1 MPDEITPT
9 EIETNQNNSNEIILS
24 TYTNAL
30 ITTLS
35 EIKKKKIIPEA
46 SHISVSQTVSFVAIL
61 YEKIRNAVE
70 FRDEHL
76 IRRAAIERILKRRIL
91 INPDGHGEG
100 ENLIR
105 ELLWARY
112 LPNNSV
118 TDDEVVTIQNIINK
132 YLDLKRRVVHG
143 RPNDTKVFI
152 NKFVNDLMTC
162 EIEEELNPEATQKKS
177 AFLFYFYQV
186 LKNKVEIKEISET
199 EKDAYFYIGSEIA
212 LNRSDTAYIRY
223 HLFKLLHG
231 PLFLLANH
239 DYENISHKFPE
250 IVDRIEKTINNPFS
264 LRILKYIKK
273 QVPPFLILWEVI
285 NRNQSD
291 INEVLTNS
299 ALLWEKVEFI
309 CREKYQQTSQKL
321 QRGAVRSVIYIFL
334 TKTIFVIGLEFPLS
348 RLIYGEVKM
357 GPIITNTIFPPFLMG
372 LLVSF
377 VSIPSESNTKKIF
390 ERIVGILN
398 KDPSFEN
405 SKALIAQ
412 KPRQKGRIMVFGFTL
427 FYLLTFGVTF
437 GLLYKILDYFSFNA
451 ISMAIFVFFIS
462 LITFFAYRIRQIAK
476 EYALEEKESALTPV
490 FDFFFIPFLSL
501 GKFLSTEIAKY
512 NIFAVFFD
520 FLIEAPFKLIFNI
533 IEEWINFVKAR
544 KEEIM

>member
-1 MPDEITPT
+1 MPDEIIQPT
-9 EIETNQNNSNEIILS
+9 VEINQDNSKEIVLS
-24 TYTNAL
+24 SYTKAL
-30 ITTLS
+30 LTTLS
-35 EIKKKKIIPEA
+35 DIKKKMTPPEV
-46 SHISVSQTVSFVAIL
+46 SRISVSQTVSFVAIL

-76 IRRAAIERILKRRIL
+76 IRRAAVERILKRRVL
-91 INPDGHGEG
+91 INPDAHGEG

-118 TDDEVVTIQNIINK
+118 TEAEVVKIQNTINK
-132 YLDLKRRVVHG
+132 YLELKRRVIHG
-143 RPNDTKVFI
+143 RPNETRILISKFI
-152 NKFVNDLMTC
+152 TDLMTC
-162 EIEEELNPEATQKKS
+162 EIEEELSPEIAQKKS

-186 LKNKVEIKEISET
+186 LKNKVEIKEISEN
-199 EKDAYFYIGSEIA
+199 EKDAYFYVASEIA
-212 LNRSDTAYIRY
+212 LNRSDIPYIRY

-231 PLFLLANH
+231 QLALLPNH
-239 DYENISHKFPE
+239 EFEKMTHNFVE
-250 IVDRIEKTINNPFS
+250 IVDQIDRTINNPYS
-264 LRILKYIKK
+264 QPVLKFVRK
-273 QVPPFLILWEVI
+273 QVPPFLILWEI
-285 NRNQSD
+285 LTRYQLELD
-291 INEVLTNS
+291 TILTNTT
-299 ALLWEKVEFI
+299 ALWEKVEYI

-334 TKTIFVIGLEFPLS
+334 TKTIFVIALEFPLS

-372 LLVSF
+372 LLVTF
-377 VSIPSESNTKKIF
+377 VNTPTESNTIKIF
-390 ERIVGILN
+390 DRIIGILN

-405 SKALIAQ
+405 SKSLIAQ
-412 KPRQKGRIMVFGFTL
+412 KTIPKSNFMTFGFTL

-437 GLLYKILDYFSFNA
+437 GLLYKILDYFNFN
-451 ISMAIFVFFIS
+451 IVSMSIFVFFVS
-462 LITFFAYRIRQIAK
+462 LVTFFAYRIRQIAK
-476 EYALEEKESALTPV
+476 EYALEEKENAFTPV
-490 FDFFFIPFLSL
+490 LDFFIIPIFSL
-501 GKFLSTEIAKY
+501 GKFLSSEISKY

>member
-9 EIETNQNNSNEIILS
+9 EVKDIPSDAKEIVLS
-24 TYTNAL
+24 SYTKAL
-30 ITTLS
+30 LTTLS
-35 EIKKKKIIPEA
+35 NIKKVSTPPEM
-46 SHISVSQTVSFVAIL
+46 SRITVSQTVSFVAIL
-61 YEKIRNAVE
+61 YEKVRNAVE

-76 IRRAAIERILKRRIL
+76 IRRAALERILKRRLL
-91 INPDGHGEG
+91 INPDAHGEG

-118 TDDEVVTIQNIINK
+118 TDSEVKNVQNIINR
-132 YLDLKRRVVHG
+132 YVDLKRKVVQG
-143 RPNDTKVFI
+143 RPGETKVLISKFI
-152 NKFVNDLMTC
+152 NDLMTC
-162 EIEEELNPEATQKKS
+162 EIEEELSPEMAQKKS

-186 LKNKVEIKEISET
+186 LKNKVEIKQISEN
-199 EKDAYFYIGSEIA
+199 EKDAYFYVASEIA
-212 LNRSDTAYIRY
+212 LSRSDTPYIRY

-231 PLFLLANH
+231 SLALLPNH
-239 DYENISHKFPE
+239 EFEKITHNFVE
-250 IVDRIEKTINNPFS
+250 IIDQVDRTINNTYAQPI
-264 LRILKYIKK
+264 LRFVRK
-273 QVPPFLILWEVI
+273 QVPPFLILWEI
-285 NRNQSD
+285 ISRYQ
-291 INEVLTNS
+291 NELDSVLIDTNK
-299 ALLWEKVEFI
+299 LWEKVEYI

-334 TKTIFVIGLEFPLS
+334 TKTIFVIALEFPLS
-348 RLIYGEVKM
+348 RLVYGEVAM

-372 LLVSF
+372 LLVTF
-377 VSIPSESNTKKIF
+377 VSTPTESNTKKIF
-390 ERIVGILN
+390 DRIIGILN

-405 SKALIAQ
+405 SKSLIAQ
-412 KPRQKGRIMVFGFTL
+412 KPIPKSSVMTFGFTL

-437 GLLYKILDYFSFNA
+437 GLLYRILNYFHFNF
-451 ISMAIFVFFIS
+451 ISMSIFVFFVS
-462 LITFFAYRIRQIAK
+462 MVTFFAYRIRQIAK
-476 EYALEEKESALTPV
+476 EYALEEKENAFTPV
-490 FDFFFIPFLSL
+490 LDFFIIPIFSL
-501 GKFLSTEIAKY
+501 GKFLSSEISKY